1 MRSQSHFVET
11 EAIKIVHNQIPSKNW
26 VLRSIG
32 ERDYGSDFM
41 IELFDNKESTGD
53 CFFVQSKGTE
63 KTFTEDVKIS
73 FPVNTI
79 KYAMLFNVPFFLFYT
94 SITSKQTKFIWL
106 QKYTNLVLNEK
117 NWEDKKSITI
127 YFPEEN
133 DLSKNR
139 EKIIKLLANSRAVN
153 DFISFKHTIENLKFW
168 GEMVIYNNDYYHGSK
183 CIELCHKINDMKN
196 VILYASE
203 LYVDD
208 SCPFEMRTQYQ
219 KLRINKMISTFNKF
233 IKYKKTTNK
242 KINFIKKQFEILDLI
257 CNDIISSS
265 ELERWGYESEALI
278 PF

>member
-133 DLSKNR
+133 DLS
-139 EKIIKLLANSRAVN
+139 
-153 DFISFKHTIENLKFW
+153 
-168 GEMVIYNNDYYHGSK
+168 
-183 CIELCHKINDMKN
+183 
-196 VILYASE
+196 
-203 LYVDD
+203 
-208 SCPFEMRTQYQ
+208 
-219 KLRINKMISTFNKF
+219 
-233 IKYKKTTNK
+233 
-242 KINFIKKQFEILDLI
+242 
-257 CNDIISSS
+257 
-265 ELERWGYESEALI
+265 
-278 PF
+278 